1 MVISMSNIIVNF
13 YTFCHLV
20 IHSSVTVM
28 LFLFYTT
35 IPVVREKEQG
45 LYTKT

>member
-20 IHSSVTVM
+20 IHSSVM